1 MGTPSAGRSASG
13 RRLSPRMPDIKLSII
28 PALPAISVVLP
39 HGSRKISGTNRGCAR
54 QWRGW
59 NGAALRGRVPR
70 ALGRRTCYPLVDWVL
85 LHAFDRLNAR
95 GGNADLGF
103 SRGRSEEHT
112 SELQSLM
119 RISYAVFGLKKT

>member
-28 PALPAISVVLP
+28 PALPAIPVVLP
-39 HGSRKISGTNRGCAR
+39 HGSRTISGTTRGCAR
-54 QWRGW
+54 HWRGW

-85 LHAFDRLNAR
+85 LHVFERLNAR
-95 GGNADLGF
+95 GGHAHLGF
-103 SRGRSEEHT
+103 SRGTAREG
-112 SELQSLM
+112 
-119 RISYAVFGLKKT
+119 AAWG